1 LNTVPR
7 RVSSMSATAPDPPV
21 DLTSTEDDPA
31 DSAATSKGHRGLD
44 DIWDHYKKIKL
55 EKGEASRLHRN
66 YDARC
71 KGCNT
76 QVPGKPEKLRRHL
89 ATCNKAAP
97 HSQIHALQEQAKRA
111 GSAASQTASQTDQGP
126 IDTRV
131 DRVKV
136 TPQQKN
142 KWWYLLAVA
151 FVMTGWSFQT
161 VENQHFKD
169 FMVHVRPNFELPS
182 KLLLLFLAFVPVDMS
197 MQLISVSF

>member
-1 LNTVPR
+1 
-7 RVSSMSATAPDPPV
+7 MSATAPDPPV

-76 QVPGKPEKLRRHL
+76 HVPGKPEKLRRHL

-97 HSQIHALQEQAKRA
+97 HSQIHVSESHCSVDLDFNHPAWDVSATTAPVSAGVLARTQLGDSNEDFDLNDMISRA
-111 GSAASQTASQTDQGP
+111 
-126 IDTRV
+126 
-131 DRVKV
+131 
-136 TPQQKN
+136 
-142 KWWYLLAVA
+142 
-151 FVMTGWSFQT
+151 
-161 VENQHFKD
+161 
-169 FMVHVRPNFELPS
+169 
-182 KLLLLFLAFVPVDMS
+182 
-197 MQLISVSF
+197 